1 MLSFIF
7 RNPEGD
13 IDTPENVLS
22 GQVGDLT
29 LPAVTAPGGR
39 GSVELAV
46 FTVIG
51 SAMSTEPPHVFES
64 VDALQ

>member
-22 GQVGDLT
+22 GQVGDL
-29 LPAVTAPGGR
+29 PY
-39 GSVELAV
+39 
-46 FTVIG
+46 
-51 SAMSTEPPHVFES
+51 PP
-64 VDALQ
+64 